1 MCEVQLT
8 NAVCVQMC
16 EQIVDNV
23 NKITNSLYVTEL
35 KVKLTVLEF

>member
-8 NAVCVQMC
+8 NAVYVQMC

-35 KVKLTVLEF
+35 KVS